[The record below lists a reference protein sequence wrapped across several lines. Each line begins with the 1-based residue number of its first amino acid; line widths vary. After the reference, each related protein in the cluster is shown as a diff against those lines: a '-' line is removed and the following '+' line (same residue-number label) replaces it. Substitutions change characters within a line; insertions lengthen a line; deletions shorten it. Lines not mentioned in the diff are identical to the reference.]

1 MDKSKPNQ
9 SNMKQITEAMLNVM
23 KAISN
28 IEKNKVVGEGRNAY
42 KGVEDRDVKVAI
54 RTAMMDNGLIII
66 PISIEPTI
74 KVDRWEEVYQG
85 QAKAKQSVLT
95 EVRTKY
101 RIIHISGES
110 LDIEGYGHG
119 QDSQDKSAGKATTY
133 ALKYALLYTFLIPT
147 GDIDDADTTHLQ
159 QISTPAPADDDKP
172 WLSDKHEKWE
182 KAVSYV
188 SANGPDSVP
197 TAIRTLERDFKINK
211 AMRAALLTIA
221 KGVASVQQ

>member
-1 MDKSKPNQ
+1 
-9 SNMKQITEAMLNVM
+9 MKQITEAMLNVM

-42 KGVEDRDVKVAI
+42 KGVEDKDVKVAI
-54 RTAMMDNGLIII
+54 RTAMMENGLIII

-85 QAKAKQSVLT
+85 QAKTKQSVLT

-147 GDIDDADTTHLQ
+147 GDIDDADATHSQ
-159 QISTPAPADDDKP
+159 QIATPSAPAPLDDDKP

-197 TAIRTLERDFKINK
+197 VAIKTLERDFKINK
-211 AMRAALLTIA
+211 AMRAALLTVA
-221 KGVASVQQ
+221 KGIANVK